1 MSTHENRLCRLIV
14 REHFG
19 PIVEKVA
26 NVLIRKGRMPVGL
39 IANFTALKPR
49 QVRECLF
56 VLIQHNLAVYA
67 ESQEKSRIVTY
78 YEINRPEL
86 LHRVLIPKVLHSS
99 QEWFERDG
107 ALITES
113 LLTHGKL
120 TITDCVADV
129 LKTSGVAPGKTTTQ
143 RTQSLT
149 KAFTRMVKEKCL
161 IAVRPSDSL
170 TAADKD
176 MAEEKRETDKMTLPP
191 TAAEL
196 ASIRK
201 ALGSQKQA
209 EQNATI
215 VGLKRRL
222 DTMDDSYGEKRPRL
236 LTDGDFVIVEE
247 VETDVYFKINFDRFI
262 IRWRNVQI
270 ANLYEARLNPTAKTI
285 MQTIMNLAEERMINC
300 KEDHSSPVSIML
312 LLNSLPK
319 DTNLIDTLEFDPSD
333 LGPNNTKPK
342 IHECLDKYIQILED
356 DLMKILKKDA
366 GRSGQYVINLKSAS
380 QILKKNLIQ
389 GIVSARFGA
398 PYVRIM
404 NMLADKGK
412 LEEKQISRFSMMPVK
427 DVREKLTTLCTF
439 GVLNLQEVPKTK
451 ERTPSR
457 TYYLW
462 EVILPRAADTL
473 TDRLY
478 HTMGNLRQRRFV
490 ERAKRAVLL
499 NKCERTDVKA
509 DDSLLNAAEKK
520 ELETL
525 NGVLEMLEI
534 QELRIAEMVIT
545 LRDF

>member
-56 VLIQHNLAVYA
+56 VMIQHNLVVYA
-67 ESQEKSRIVTY
+67 ESQEKTRIVTY
-78 YEINRPEL
+78 YEINRTEL
-86 LHRVLIPKVLHSS
+86 LHRSLIPKVLHSS

-107 ALITES
+107 IMVAQS

-120 TITDCVADV
+120 TITDCINDILA
-129 LKTSGVAPGKTTTQ
+129 TTGVAPGRTTTQ

-161 IAVRPSDSL
+161 TAVRPSDSL

-191 TAAEL
+191 TPAEL
-196 ASIRK
+196 ANIRK
-201 ALGSQKQA
+201 ALGAQKQMD
-209 EQNATI
+209 QRATI

-222 DTMDDSYGEKRPRL
+222 DTTDDGYGEKRPKL
-236 LTDGDFVIVEE
+236 LTDGDLVIVEE
-247 VETDVYFKINFDRFI
+247 VETDVFFKINYDRYI
-262 IRWRNVQI
+262 IRWRNTQI
-270 ANLYEARLNPTAKTI
+270 ANLYEARLNPTAKMI
-285 MQTIMNLAEERMINC
+285 MQTILNLAEERMINC
-300 KEDHSSPVSIML
+300 KEDLSNPVSIML
-312 LLNSLPK
+312 LLNNLPK
-319 DTNLIDTLEFDPSD
+319 DANLVDTLEFDPAE
-333 LGPNNTKPK
+333 LGSSNIKPK
-342 IHECLDKYIQILED
+342 VHECLDKYVQILED
-356 DLMKILKKDA
+356 DLMAILKRDS
-366 GRSGQYVINLKSAS
+366 GRSGQYVINLKTAS
-380 QILKKNLIQ
+380 KILKKNLIQ

-404 NMLADKGK
+404 NMLEDKGK

-427 DVREKLTTLCTF
+427 D
-439 GVLNLQEVPKTK
+439 
-451 ERTPSR
+451 
-457 TYYLW
+457 
-462 EVILPRAADTL
+462 VILPRAADTL

-490 ERAKRAVLL
+490 ERSKRAVLL